1 MPFTLH
7 PQLASDCY
15 STGTVGSSLL
25 LLHKNA
31 LIPWFILVPD
41 TQENELFKL
50 DVAHQKRIQD
60 ETNQVA
66 HFVSTY
72 FKAHKLNIA
81 TIGNIVPQL
90 HIHIIGRFTDDFCW
104 PAPVWG
110 QNMHQSDS
118 TQYTPQTLVDIKTEL
133 KTRNII

>member
-1 MPFTLH
+1 MSFILH

-15 STGTVGSSLL
+15 STGHVDSSLL

-41 TQENELFKL
+41 TKENELFKL
-50 DVAHQKRIQD
+50 DGVHQKHIQD
-60 ETNQVA
+60 ETNRVA
-66 HFVSTY
+66 HFVSHY
-72 FKAHKLNIA
+72 FNAHKLNIA

-110 QNMHQSDS
+110 QPDS
-118 TQYTPQTLVDIKTEL
+118 AEYTPQALEDIKTEL
-133 KTRNII
+133 RGRNII